1 MDNKNET
8 KNFNIPLKIKNYK
21 IEKELYSL
29 SNSHICLGINL
40 NLKEKVLIKIYEK
53 ENFQHNSEEISL
65 INNEI
70 YTMRLINHKN
80 CIKLYEI
87 IETPSHIFLIIEYNS
102 GVILSEFINRK
113 KKLTEDES
121 LNIYKQIVSILI
133 YFHDMKIIHL
143 NINPDDILI
152 DINNNIKLCDFKYC
166 TFYKNND
173 KFKLEQFGDTNYMC
187 PEFWSEKSCYP
198 ELIDIWSSGVLFYF
212 LLVGQLPFKGIN
224 NYDLQKKIMG
234 AEFALPLNI
243 SKNLQEFFKN
253 IFEPKI
259 ESRYDLE
266 KILNSPLFKDKRITK
281 NHLIKGFSILA
292 TKYPIDARALEICK
306 TNFDIDI
313 EKLKQK
319 LEENIFDSQT
329 SIYKQ
334 IISYFIRKRISTE
347 MDLYSKKY
355 ISYITNEKNFFD
367 ENTKNNKIQEN
378 LKKFEEIKN
387 KYPELKAKLIKKQ
400 NDILNKLK
408 TLMEKNNLPKDLPIN
423 TEKEKQEKNAKT
435 KIGKTILNKEKDTK
449 NKNDKNNNMGNN
461 NKSIKNLKRGS
472 MFCLNLSSKKRK
484 SKLFDNKLNLTT
496 NVGNKRR
503 MSNAIRSNLRFN
515 SNSLDNHSLKDL
527 NKYKP
532 GNNKSS
538 KYITNN
544 NDIIKESNEEEKKE
558 SSESSNI
565 SSRNSSKSKHTSK
578 KNEHKKEIS
587 KNITTTTNR
596 NNKNIKVN
604 SVPSKNEKPKSE
616 IKKAPQATKEDFF
629 SQLRGVKLKKV
640 TPNTY
645 ANPDEIKKKPK
656 DENKKEPPI
665 EYNNNVSVKGVKH
678 MIEENLKKSNKNL
691 NNLSSQ
697 PKLNVKTKNNNKQP
711 QIIQESNIKSEK
723 VNSTKKQNKPKI
735 TKEQK
740 IKYARQRKSLN
751 YTKLYMFK
759 TRGLII
765 NLEELFNE
773 KSKDDTNKI
782 QLKTNNKKNKNDI
795 IIEEELDE
803 IIIPK
808 PKNLDKN
815 LIDKEKQIALK
826 EKENIITKKKEE
838 EENKIKEEIDK
849 KKEDDEKKKKEE
861 ERKIKEELDKKKI
874 EEEKRRQ
881 EEERKKKEE
890 EEKKKREEVER
901 KKEIEE
907 KRKQE
912 EERKKKEEEEEE
924 KRRKKEEEIKRK
936 KEEIKR
942 KEEEKKKKEEEE
954 EKRRKEEEEEE
965 KRRKEE
971 EEEKRRKEEEEEEEK
986 RRKEE
991 EEEKRRRRIAERKKR
1006 EEEELRLKQEE
1017 ERIRKE
1023 SEEEERQRKIKE
1035 AEEEKRRL
1043 EEEELRKKRIEEME
1057 RKKREEE
1064 EEEEK
1069 RRKEEERI
1077 RKENEKEKQRLEE
1090 ERIKKLNEEK
1100 AKKEEEEKIK
1110 KRKEEQEQNKRLL
1123 EEYEKKRKE
1132 DEEKKLI
1139 RETIKKQKEEE
1150 LRKKREMELKVFRE
1164 SNLKKNKKGEIESD
1178 SEETNI
1184 KIKSKKNN
1192 PNNQENIDGSKKN
1205 IFDSFNDFF
1214 FSETKNKNEKKEKIE
1229 NKTIKSNFNEK
1240 NKSQSQEKIK
1250 VFYHYQNKDNND
1262 NQKSYHKS
1270 SELLNN
1276 KNNKT
1281 KIIYQPIQ
1289 NNFNAYILN
1298 KRISEDNLNQNRNS
1312 QKSFKKMK
1320 IKTQKVIK
1328 RNINS
1333 NNIHSIK
1340 IKNSNT
1346 NSFSNEKELMTDI
1359 IDSNK
1364 IKSNNAF
1371 KRINIGKIFQ
1381 KNFKKIKII
1390 KSISAITK
1398 KNHEQDLFNNLTSS
1412 DYNYSFASKKS
1423 IKSNKNYKNSNIN
1436 IQDEKN
1442 KIANNSV
1449 ASINSANLKKN
1460 KKKYNMTYEAKSK
1473 YSKKIRLYTNIPE
1486 CDINTSNRSN
1496 KTIIKIRKNSQQKRK
1511 QKCISEN
1518 ELHIYR
1524 GDIDYNNVSL
1534 KNVQE
1539 TISNLIA
1546 KYQKKGYAIIKKEKS
1561 KYNFVKGD
1569 TKYLIEIMQL
1579 GNGLLYC
1586 NISES

>member
-1 MDNKNET
+1 
-8 KNFNIPLKIKNYK
+8 
-21 IEKELYSL
+21 
-29 SNSHICLGINL
+29 
-40 NLKEKVLIKIYEK
+40 
-53 ENFQHNSEEISL
+53 
-65 INNEI
+65 
-70 YTMRLINHKN
+70 
-80 CIKLYEI
+80 
-87 IETPSHIFLIIEYNS
+87 
-102 GVILSEFINRK
+102 
-113 KKLTEDES
+113 
-121 LNIYKQIVSILI
+121 
-133 YFHDMKIIHL
+133 
-143 NINPDDILI
+143 
-152 DINNNIKLCDFKYC
+152 
-166 TFYKNND
+166 
-173 KFKLEQFGDTNYMC
+173 
-187 PEFWSEKSCYP
+187 
-198 ELIDIWSSGVLFYF
+198 
-212 LLVGQLPFKGIN
+212 
-224 NYDLQKKIMG
+224 
-234 AEFALPLNI
+234 
-243 SKNLQEFFKN
+243 
-253 IFEPKI
+253 
-259 ESRYDLE
+259 
-266 KILNSPLFKDKRITK
+266 
-281 NHLIKGFSILA
+281 
-292 TKYPIDARALEICK
+292 
-306 TNFDIDI
+306 
-313 EKLKQK
+313 
-319 LEENIFDSQT
+319 
-329 SIYKQ
+329 
-334 IISYFIRKRISTE
+334 
-347 MDLYSKKY
+347 
-355 ISYITNEKNFFD
+355 
-367 ENTKNNKIQEN
+367 
-378 LKKFEEIKN
+378 
-387 KYPELKAKLIKKQ
+387 
-400 NDILNKLK
+400 
-408 TLMEKNNLPKDLPIN
+408 
-423 TEKEKQEKNAKT
+423 
-435 KIGKTILNKEKDTK
+435 
-449 NKNDKNNNMGNN
+449 
-461 NKSIKNLKRGS
+461 
-472 MFCLNLSSKKRK
+472 
-484 SKLFDNKLNLTT
+484 
-496 NVGNKRR
+496 
-503 MSNAIRSNLRFN
+503 
-515 SNSLDNHSLKDL
+515 
-527 NKYKP
+527 
-532 GNNKSS
+532 
-538 KYITNN
+538 
-544 NDIIKESNEEEKKE
+544 
-558 SSESSNI
+558 
-565 SSRNSSKSKHTSK
+565 
-578 KNEHKKEIS
+578 
-587 KNITTTTNR
+587 
-596 NNKNIKVN
+596 
-604 SVPSKNEKPKSE
+604 
-616 IKKAPQATKEDFF
+616 
-629 SQLRGVKLKKV
+629 
-640 TPNTY
+640 
-645 ANPDEIKKKPK
+645 
-656 DENKKEPPI
+656 
-665 EYNNNVSVKGVKH
+665 
-678 MIEENLKKSNKNL
+678 
-691 NNLSSQ
+691 
-697 PKLNVKTKNNNKQP
+697 
-711 QIIQESNIKSEK
+711 
-723 VNSTKKQNKPKI
+723 
-735 TKEQK
+735 
-740 IKYARQRKSLN
+740 
-751 YTKLYMFK
+751 
-759 TRGLII
+759 
-765 NLEELFNE
+765 
-773 KSKDDTNKI
+773 
-782 QLKTNNKKNKNDI
+782 
-795 IIEEELDE
+795 
-803 IIIPK
+803 
-808 PKNLDKN
+808 
-815 LIDKEKQIALK
+815 
-826 EKENIITKKKEE
+826 
-838 EENKIKEEIDK
+838 
-849 KKEDDEKKKKEE
+849 
-861 ERKIKEELDKKKI
+861 
-874 EEEKRRQ
+874 
-881 EEERKKKEE
+881 
-890 EEKKKREEVER
+890 
-901 KKEIEE
+901 
-907 KRKQE
+907 
-912 EERKKKEEEEEE
+912 
-924 KRRKKEEEIKRK
+924 
-936 KEEIKR
+936 
-942 KEEEKKKKEEEE
+942 
-954 EKRRKEEEEEE
+954 
-965 KRRKEE
+965 
-971 EEEKRRKEEEEEEEK
+971 
-986 RRKEE
+986 
-991 EEEKRRRRIAERKKR
+991 
-1006 EEEELRLKQEE
+1006 
-1017 ERIRKE
+1017 
-1023 SEEEERQRKIKE
+1023 
-1035 AEEEKRRL
+1035 
-1043 EEEELRKKRIEEME
+1043 ME

-1289 NNFNAYILN
+1289 NNFNSYILN

-1423 IKSNKNYKNSNIN
+1423 IKSNKNYKNSNIK

>member
-8 KNFNIPLKIKNYK
+8 KKFNIPLKIKNYK

-87 IETPSHIFLIIEYNS
+87 IETPAHIFLIIEYNS

-408 TLMEKNNLPKDLPIN
+408 TLMEKNNVPKDLPIN

-616 IKKAPQATKEDFF
+616 IKKAPQATKEDLF

-751 YTKLYMFK
+751 YTQLYMFK

-765 NLEELFNE
+765 NLEELFKE

-826 EKENIITKKKEE
+826 EKENIITRQKEE
-838 EENKIKEEIDK
+838 EENKIKEELDK

-924 KRRKKEEEIKRK
+924 K
-936 KEEIKR
+936 
-942 KEEEKKKKEEEE
+942 
-954 EKRRKEEEEEE
+954 
-965 KRRKEE
+965 
-971 EEEKRRKEEEEEEEK
+971 
-986 RRKEE
+986 
-991 EEEKRRRRIAERKKR
+991 RRRIAERKKR